1 MAKNFADIYNDTSDS
16 IALEQKFFVKEEV
29 AGARGTFVAPT
40 GADFIFTLS
49 GGTINFSRPIESS
62 PHRSGRHHTTPIK
75 KKTSTEWTIPTF
87 FNVDETLGAAA
98 AAEIDPGIRVLHK
111 SMYGKEDNAAGAEF
125 TTATVPNITFTLLE
139 NGDKWALQAV
149 GAFVESANHQ
159 FPGDGE
165 AQTEWAGMAK
175 TAVLI
180 GVAKTTTDNNAGNT
194 ITVQA
199 GEGNRFKVTGRI
211 MLVEADGLTRSADTP
226 DGSPRA
232 ITSIAGDVLTVDGA
246 VLADADGSGADIYVT
261 YYEPETPVAINNP
274 LVGLVGSVTIAGF
287 SALDCIRS
295 ATINCSNNHELQ
307 DNCFGETGLGGSLFI
322 PGGRFTAEVSL
333 EINLNETMVELIN
346 KIRDDLTGEDI
357 SLVLG
362 DSAGRHLELDIDKV
376 IFSVPEISVPDTG
389 PIPVTITGNAYQ
401 SDIDQFDEISV
412 HYK

>member
-1 MAKNFADIYNDTSDS
+1 MAKNFADIYNDNSDS
-16 IALEQKFFVKEEV
+16 IALEQKFFIKEESI
-29 AGARGTFVAPT
+29 RGSFVAPV
-40 GADFIFTLS
+40 GADFIYSLS
-49 GGTINFSRPIESS
+49 GGSINFSRPVESS

-75 KKTSTEWTIPTF
+75 KKTSTEWSMPTF

-111 SMYGKEDNAAGAEF
+111 SMFGREDNAAGAEF
-125 TTATVPNITFTLLE
+125 TTATVPNTTFTLLE

-149 GAFVESANHQ
+149 GAFVEAANMN

-165 AQTEWAGMAK
+165 SNIEWSGMAK
-175 TAVLI
+175 TALLI
-180 GVAKTTTDNNAGNT
+180 GVGKTTADNNGGND
-194 ITVQA
+194 ITVEA
-199 GEGNRFKVTGRI
+199 GEGQRFKVGGQI

-232 ITSIAGDVLTVDGA
+232 ITAIAGDALTVDGA
-246 VLADADGSGADIYVT
+246 ALADADGTGADLFIS
-261 YYEPETPVAINNP
+261 YYEPENPVAINNP

-287 SALDCIRS
+287 TSIGCVRS
-295 ATINCSNNHELQ
+295 ATVSCTNNHELQ

-333 EINLNETMVELIN
+333 EINLNAEMVELIN

-357 SLVLG
+357 QLILG
-362 DSAGRHLELDIDKV
+362 DATGRHLELDLDKV

-401 SDIDQFDEISV
+401 SDIDQFDEISI